1 MLTAKM
7 KPPTYGLLHSVS
19 FRFPVLSRSGFLMK
33 GQQQQQQRAHQSNSI
48 KLSLTF

>member
-1 MLTAKM
+1 MLTAEM

-19 FRFPVLSRSGFLMK
+19 FRFPVMSRSGFLMK
-33 GQQQQQQRAHQSNSI
+33 GQQQQRAHQSNSI